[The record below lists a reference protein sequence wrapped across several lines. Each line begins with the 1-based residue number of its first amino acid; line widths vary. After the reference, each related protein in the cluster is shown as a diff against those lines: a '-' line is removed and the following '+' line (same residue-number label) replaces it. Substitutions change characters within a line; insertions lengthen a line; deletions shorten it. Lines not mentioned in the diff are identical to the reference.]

1 MNEQGQG
8 KGRDDVYQWTKDSFH
23 PRLKPSKLPD
33 ISDGVDGKVICF
45 VLGVV
50 AVLGVVLVS
59 KYLGQIILF
68 LKELV

>member
-1 MNEQGQG
+1 MSDQA
-8 KGRDDVYQWTKDSFH
+8 KGRDDVYQWTEGSFH

-50 AVLGVVLVS
+50 AALGIYLVS

-68 LKELV
+68 FKELV